1 MKSGCGNWAQLLNQ
15 TLTKLAT
22 KAIVCDVDDTLINSQ
37 GNGMDKTVSFLNS
50 HRDSYRIIIVTARNT
65 SRKSKTEEQLKEI
78 GVKYDEIH
86 LNPGSSAPGAAR
98 SYKKDVMSRLIKKYD
113 VVLAIDNSQQ
123 ARSAYQSLG
132 VKSVHPNSLS
142 SQTLSKSLWG
152 GLFNLME

>member
-1 MKSGCGNWAQLLNQ
+1 M
-15 TLTKLAT
+15 AT

-37 GNGMDKTVSFLNS
+37 GNGISKTVSFINS
-50 HRDSYRIIIVTARNT
+50 HGDGYRIIIVTARNT
-65 SRKSKTEEQLKEI
+65 SRKSRTEEQLKEI
-78 GVKYDEIH
+78 GIKYDEIH

-98 SYKKDVMSRLIKKYD
+98 SYKKDVMARLIKKYD

-142 SQTLSKSLWG
+142 SQALSKSLWG
-152 GLFNLME
+152 GTFNPIG